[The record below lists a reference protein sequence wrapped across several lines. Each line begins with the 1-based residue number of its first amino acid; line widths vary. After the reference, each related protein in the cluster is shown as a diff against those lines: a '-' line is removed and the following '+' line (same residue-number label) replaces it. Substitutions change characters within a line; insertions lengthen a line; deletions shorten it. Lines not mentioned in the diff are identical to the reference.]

1 MFKLVTNPEFSHT
14 VKVRVPVDSGY
25 DDLTFTARF
34 RALSISEA
42 ERHNTLTSEGTNAYL
57 REILVGWEGVVDDVG
72 EAVSFNAASRE
83 RMIDVPFVRM
93 ALLDTYHTAL
103 LGAKR
108 GN

>member
-1 MFKLVTNPEFSHT
+1 MFKLVTNPEFSHS

-42 ERHNTLTSEGTNAYL
+42 EAHNTLTSEGTNAYL
-57 REILVGWEGVVDDVG
+57 REIFVGWDGVVDDIG
-72 EAVSFNAASRE
+72 EAVPFNAGTRD
-83 RMIDVPFVRM
+83 RMIDIPFVRV
-93 ALLDTYHTAL
+93 ALLETYNAAMI
-103 LGAKR
+103 GAKR